1 MWFAGTRLGE
11 GQSRSRMIRD
21 VKTQITQI
29 KIKQIKTDYEIQYT
43 SLFTAGLFDMC
54 SGACNGWGRHVGS
67 YKKFR
72 SVLKKGT
79 AAIEK
84 IFGPFG

>member
-1 MWFAGTRLGE
+1 MWFAGIIL
-11 GQSRSRMIRD
+11 D
-21 VKTQITQI
+21 VKTQITPVN
-29 KIKQIKTDYEIQYT
+29 TDYEIQYT

-54 SGACNGWGRHVGS
+54 NGTCNGWGRHVDS

-79 AAIEK
+79 AAVEK
-84 IFGPFG
+84 IFGPFE